1 MSKRRRRPPLGR
13 VGVSR
18 RWEIGMPLLVVGA
31 AIAGLTV
38 GVRGAGVLFWVGAGL
53 AAIGAGVFFG
63 APRRS

>member
-1 MSKRRRRPPLGR
+1 
-13 VGVSR
+13 
-18 RWEIGMPLLVVGA
+18 MPLLVVGA